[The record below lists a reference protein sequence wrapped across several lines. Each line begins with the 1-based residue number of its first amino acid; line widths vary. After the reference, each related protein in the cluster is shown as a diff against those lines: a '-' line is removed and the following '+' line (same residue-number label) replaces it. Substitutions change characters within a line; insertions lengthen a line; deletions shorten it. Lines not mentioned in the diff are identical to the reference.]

1 MRRKLFL
8 SAALIAACAGRA
20 HAEWARSLVAKFP
33 GYGHHPSVVTLDDGP
48 ALAVFVEET
57 LHLFRLREGDW
68 IKSSVSL
75 PAKGYRVDAC
85 ACRGD
90 GVRRLY
96 VGSYVDPRVFEVAPY
111 GNKWEILAF
120 YPNGDPPTRNTG
132 HTLGFAPAVSHADGR
147 PSLFIWRHLRGQ
159 IVECRWKKKDWNC
172 VDAVGAPGLGADMYA
187 NPPGWPKKD
196 ILVSGSSVYA
206 REGSK
211 WSKALELEGASILL
225 SKAIPLHVYR
235 FGWNS
240 NEVRLGPDFDIRGEE
255 PFVKDVY
262 EEVDPDDKTMPP
274 PLPGSRN
281 FTPGRVYGRESSVG
295 APRGPGTESIFFAAE
310 DLQIHELRKVD
321 GHWTDAAIARF
332 AGGCYQPV
340 AGDARGDG
348 VERVYA
354 MVREIPNYVGG
365 GKTELWELTYRPR
378 RTIVQVPDP
387 VSASIEPEGRRLLG
401 ELVRAELGRHG
412 HLTVVDERSR
422 AAARAERAL
431 MKDGSRPASS
441 SSEAAL
447 VVTVLQVGESFSL
460 SARLSGAG
468 LKERRFD
475 SPPAERETL
484 PEAALALARR
494 IAEEWPVAFDGRGM
508 AP

>member
-1 MRRKLFL
+1 MER
-8 SAALIAACAGRA
+8 GG
-20 HAEWARSLVAKFP
+20 E
-33 GYGHHPSVVTLDDGP
+33 
-48 ALAVFVEET
+48 VEEVHPRAGT
-57 LHLFRLREGDW
+57 ALH
-68 IKSSVSL
+68 
-75 PAKGYRVDAC
+75 
-85 ACRGD
+85 
-90 GVRRLY
+90 
-96 VGSYVDPRVFEVAPY
+96 
-111 GNKWEILAF
+111 
-120 YPNGDPPTRNTG
+120 
-132 HTLGFAPAVSHADGR
+132 
-147 PSLFIWRHLRGQ
+147 
-159 IVECRWKKKDWNC
+159 
-172 VDAVGAPGLGADMYA
+172 A
-187 NPPGWPKKD
+187 NPPGWPKRD
-196 ILVSGSSVYA
+196 LLVSGSSVFA
-206 REGSK
+206 REGSN

-225 SKAIPLHVYR
+225 SRATPLHVYR

-240 NEVRLGPDFDIRGEE
+240 REIRLGPDFDIRSEE
-255 PFVKDVY
+255 PFVKDIY
-262 EEVDPDDKTMPP
+262 EEVDPDDKTMPA

-281 FTPGRVYGRESSVG
+281 FTPGRIYGSESSVG

-310 DLQIHELRKVD
+310 DHQLHELRKVD
-321 GHWTDAAIARF
+321 GRWTDAAIARF

-387 VSASIEPEGRRLLG
+387 VSASIEPEGRRQLG

-431 MKDGSRPASS
+431 TKDNSLPASG

-447 VVTVLQVGESFSL
+447 AVTVLQEGAAFSL

-475 SPPAERETL
+475 SPPSEREKL

-494 IAEEWPVAFDGRGM
+494 IAEEWPVVRERT
-508 AP
+508 P

>member
-1 MRRKLFL
+1 MKRTLFL
-8 SAALIAACAGRA
+8 SATLIVWCAGRA

-33 GYGHHPSVVTLDDGP
+33 GYGHNPNVVTLDDGP
-48 ALAVFVEET
+48 ALAVFEGET
-57 LHLFRLREGDW
+57 LHLFRRRDGDW
-68 IKSSVSL
+68 IKSSLPL
-75 PAKGYRVDAC
+75 PAKANRVEAC

-96 VGSYVDPRVFEVAPY
+96 AGGWKDPRVFEIAPY
-111 GNKWEILAF
+111 GKEWELLAF
-120 YPNGDPPTRNTG
+120 YPNGDPPSRNG
-132 HTLGFAPAVSHADGR
+132 AHTDGFASAVSHADGR
-147 PSLFIWRHLRGQ
+147 PSLFIRRLARQ
-159 IVECRWKKKDWNC
+159 QVVECRWKSKDWNC
-172 VDAVGAPGLGADMYA
+172 ADAVGASGPDTTLHA
-187 NPPGWPKKD
+187 NPPGWPQRD
-196 ILVSGSSVYA
+196 LLVSGSSMYA
-206 REGSK
+206 REGSG
-211 WSKALELEGASILL
+211 WSKILELEGRILL
-225 SKAIPLHVYR
+225 SRAIPLHVYR

-240 NEVRLGPDFDIRGEE
+240 REVRLGPDFDIRSEE

-262 EEVDPDDKTMPP
+262 EEVDPDDKTLPP

-281 FTPGRVYGRESSVG
+281 FLPGRVYGSESSVG
-295 APRGPGTESIFFAAE
+295 MPRGPGIESIFFAAE
-310 DLQIHELRKVD
+310 DYQLHELRKVD
-321 GHWTDAAIARF
+321 GRWTDAAIARF

-354 MVREIPNYVGG
+354 MVREVANRIGG
-365 GKTELWELTYRPR
+365 RSTELWELTYHAGSRVVR
-378 RTIVQVPDP
+378 VPDP
-387 VSASIEPEGRRLLG
+387 ESPSIEPEGRRLLG

-431 MKDGSRPASS
+431 TKDDSLPTSA

-447 VVTVLQVGESFSL
+447 AVTVLQEGAAFSL

-475 SPPAERETL
+475 SPPSEREKL

-494 IAEEWPVAFDGRGM
+494 IAEEWPVVPERT
-508 AP
+508 P